1 MQDLY
6 LDKYKK
12 LVTKLRTYAKSNGFT
27 KTVIGVSGGIDS
39 ALTLKIAV
47 DAFGAEN
54 VTALL
59 MPESGIS
66 SAENLLH
73 AKQWSGYLGVQIIVQ
88 PINTFVGAFSVVA
101 WNTNKLAAA
110 NNRARVRMVL
120 LYNYANSTGSLVL
133 GTSNKSE
140 IMLGY
145 GTKYGDFAADVEV
158 IGDLWKTEVWEM
170 ARAIGMPP
178 LLIEKTPSAELY
190 EGQTDEGELGVNY
203 KMADQILQLLPA
215 TQEELIARG
224 LDPMAVH
231 NILSRVR
238 LNEHKRKTPPVLK
251 LTGTTGIHKPR
262 AKKTKIIEE
271 TQPWQTPPY
280 QATPTDIVQDPSY
293 VQPIYAQPN
302 QPQAYL
308 QERPTP
314 SPLSS
319 QVPAGYETAYAKR
332 QRLIEE
338 RKRREE
344 ESGSFASPLEPIKK
358 QQSASRSDGPVSP
371 LFSSW

>member
-1 MQDLY
+1 MQDIY
-6 LDKYKK
+6 LDRYKK
-12 LVTKLRTYAKSNGFT
+12 LVTKLRTYAKANGFT
-27 KTVIGVSGGIDS
+27 KAVIGVSGGIDS
-39 ALTLKIAV
+39 ALTLKIGV

-54 VTALL
+54 ITALL

-88 PINTFVGAFSVVA
+88 PVNTFVGAFSVVA
-101 WNTNKLAAA
+101 WETNKLAAA

-145 GTKYGDFAADVEV
+145 GTKFGDFAADVEV
-158 IGDLWKTEVWEM
+158 IGDLWKTEVWDM

-190 EGQTDEGELGVNY
+190 EGQTDENELGVNY
-203 KMADQILQLLPA
+203 KIADQILQLLPA
-215 TQEELIARG
+215 TQEELVSRG
-224 LDPMAVH
+224 LDPVAIH
-231 NILSRVR
+231 NVLSRVR
-238 LNEHKRKTPPVLK
+238 LNEHKRKMPTVLK
-251 LTGTTGIHKPR
+251 ITSGTAARKPR
-262 AKKTKIIEE
+262 KKPAAIEE
-271 TQPWQTPPY
+271 TPPPWQTPTY
-280 QATPTDIVQDPSY
+280 QAAQQDPSY
-293 VQPIYAQPN
+293 IQPIYAQPN
-302 QPQAYL
+302 QPSAYM
-308 QERPTP
+308 QEKAPA

-319 QVPAGYETAYAKR
+319 MPSGYETAYAKR

-338 RKRREE
+338 RKR
-344 ESGSFASPLEPIKK
+344 LEAEQEARKK
-358 QQSASRSDGPVSP
+358 SSSSGPVSP

>member
-12 LVTKLRTYAKSNGFT
+12 LVTKLRTYAKNNGFT

-47 DAFGAEN
+47 DAFGAES

-59 MPESGIS
+59 MPESGVS

-140 IMLGY
+140 VMLGY

-170 ARAIGMPP
+170 ARAIGMPA

-215 TQEELIARG
+215 TQEELVARG

-238 LNEHKRKTPPVLK
+238 LNEHKRKTPHILK
-251 LTGTTGIHKPR
+251 LTNITSVRKPR
-262 AKKTKIIEE
+262 IRKTKTVE
-271 TQPWQTPPY
+271 TPQPWQTPPY
-280 QATPTDIVQDPSY
+280 QPTATIQDPSY

-338 RKRREE
+338 RKQREAE
-344 ESGSFASPLEPIKK
+344 VDGFVSPLEPIRK
-358 QQSASRSDGPVSP
+358 QRAHGASADGPVSP